1 MLNIDKFLEKTELTN
16 VENKY
21 PVIHLF
27 RKEQSVV
34 KILRILNKV

>member
-16 VENKY
+16 GKNKY
-21 PVIHLF
+21 QVIHLF
-27 RKEQSVV
+27 RKEQAVV

>member
-21 PVIHLF
+21 QVIHLF
-27 RKEQSVV
+27 RKGQSVV

>member
-21 PVIHLF
+21 QVIHLF
-27 RKEQSVV
+27 RKEQFVV